1 MLFSICRNISEV
13 YLNKTVNCDLPTVVC
28 ARLHVVVFCRCVS
41 EVQPVYSQFAEEE
54 KSGGVVRMARVA
66 YATSFLRQV
75 CHFQQGS
82 ILRGGPIDLFLVPA
96 SAPRL
101 V

>member
-1 MLFSICRNISEV
+1 MLFSICRNISEI

-28 ARLHVVVFCRCVS
+28 ARLHVMV
-41 EVQPVYSQFAEEE
+41 
-54 KSGGVVRMARVA
+54 
-66 YATSFLRQV
+66 
-75 CHFQQGS
+75 
-82 ILRGGPIDLFLVPA
+82 A